1 MVMLESTT
9 EAANQR
15 TRPSSPLT
23 PGVDYIGKESISHSS
38 THRKRISEDDS
49 QEYSPS
55 EEELDSL
62 RRVAD
67 KIPWRIYTLGFVEL
81 CERFSYYGATVV
93 FTNFLQQ
100 ELPPNSRT
108 GAGFSGQSGALGLGQ
123 RVSTGIGNFN
133 QFWIYLV
140 PLFGAYISDKYL
152 GRFKTVCVALAIAI
166 VGHIILVI
174 SAIPVVIVSSRNSLI
189 CFMTGLIIMGLG
201 TGSFKPNISPL
212 IAEQLRITKLSV
224 RVLSSGEK
232 VIVDP
237 AVTQSRVY
245 HYFYLFINVGAL
257 VGQIAMVYC
266 EKYVGFWLSFL
277 LPTILLSICPLVLWY
292 ARNKYVRVRP
302 EGSVLGNAISLFL
315 LGNKGCWSLNP
326 LTTYHRLNDG
336 MFWTR
341 IKPSQIPP
349 SQRPSWMTFDDK
361 WVDEVRRGFAAC
373 AVFCW
378 IPLYWLTY
386 NQLNNNLTSQA
397 AVMKLNGLPNDVL
410 SNLDPLALII
420 FIPIFDVI
428 IYPLL
433 RKAKINLTPIKKIT
447 LGFYIGAAAMV
458 WAAVIQAYIYK
469 KSLCG
474 SNAAGRLPSSLGGDG
489 KKPCPPISIS
499 VWAQS
504 GAYILIAISEILAS
518 ITTLEYAFSKAPTNM
533 RSLVM
538 AFSLFTA
545 AIAAA
550 LGEAFVT
557 LSSDP
562 LLVWNYG
569 TMAVLS
575 AVAGTAFYWQFRELD
590 RSDDR
595 LNSLPVGHLG
605 IAVNKVA

>member
-1 MVMLESTT
+1 MVMLESIR

-15 TRPSSPLT
+15 TRPSSPVT

-174 SAIPVVIVSSRNSLI
+174 SAIPVLIVSSRNSLI

-224 RVLSSGEK
+224 RVLPSGEK

-326 LTTYHRLNDG
+326 LTTYRRLNDG

-489 KKPCPPISIS
+489 KKPCPPVSIS

-504 GAYILIAISEILAS
+504 GAYVLIAISEILAS

-569 TMAVLS
+569 TMAMLS

-590 RSDDR
+590 RNDDL

>member
-1 MVMLESTT
+1 MVMLESNK
-9 EAANQR
+9 EAANQKM
-15 TRPSSPLT
+15 RPSSPAT
-23 PGVDYIGKESISHSS
+23 PEKENIGKESKSHSS
-38 THRKRISEDDS
+38 THQKKISEDES
-49 QEYSPS
+49 QEYPPS
-55 EEELDSL
+55 EEELLSL

-67 KIPWRIYTLGFVEL
+67 KIPWKIYTLCFVEL
-81 CERFSYYGATVV
+81 CERFSFYGTTVV

-123 RVSTGIGNFN
+123 KVSTGIGNFN
-133 QFWIYLV
+133 QFWIFLV
-140 PLFGAYISDKYL
+140 PLFAAYISDKYL

-166 VGHIILVI
+166 VGHIVLVI

-212 IAEQLRITKLSV
+212 IAEQLRITNLSV
-224 RVLSSGEK
+224 RVLPSGEK
-232 VIVDP
+232 VIIDP

-245 HYFYLFINVGAL
+245 HYFYLFINIGAL

-292 ARNKYVRVRP
+292 ASNNYVRVRP

-315 LGNKGCWSLNP
+315 LGNKGCWSINP
-326 LTTYHRLNDG
+326 LKTYRRLNDG

-341 IKPSQIPP
+341 IKPSEIPP

-397 AVMKLNGLPNDVL
+397 AVMKLNGLPNDIL
-410 SNLDPLALII
+410 SNLDPFALII
-420 FIPIFDVI
+420 LIPIFDVI

-447 LGFYIGAAAMV
+447 LGFYTGAAAMV

-489 KKPCPPISIS
+489 KKTCPPVSIS

-590 RSDDR
+590 RNDDR
-595 LNSLPVGHLG
+595 LNSLPVGHLAL
-605 IAVNKVA
+605 AVNRME

>member
-1 MVMLESTT
+1 MVMLESST

-15 TRPSSPLT
+15 TRPSSSLT

-152 GRFKTVCVALAIAI
+152 GRFKTICVALAIAI

-326 LTTYHRLNDG
+326 LTTYRRLNDG

-397 AVMKLNGLPNDVL
+397 AVMKLSGLPNDVL

-469 KSLCG
+469 KSLCR

-489 KKPCPPISIS
+489 KKPCPPVSIS

-590 RSDDR
+590 RNDDR